1 MTPLPHHLDRS
12 ITIRASRDT
21 VFRYFTDSARWAAW
35 WGAGSTIDPTP
46 GGRVYV
52 RHPNGIE
59 ASGAVVEVTSPD
71 RIVFTYGFESGK
83 PIAPGTSLVTIRLE
97 ARGADTRLILTHA
110 FADEAPRDAHVQ
122 GWRYQLSVFSNVV
135 SNELH
140 ANVAAVVGAWFAAWN
155 ELDAAA
161 RKAQLD
167 TATTPA
173 VQFRD
178 RYSVI
183 DGRDELDAQLAAVH
197 RFMPG
202 ITLEARGAV
211 RQCQGT
217 ALVDWVML
225 GPKGEAHG
233 GGTNVFN
240 LSADGR
246 IESAVGVPLP
256 L

>member
-1 MTPLPHHLDRS
+1 
-12 ITIRASRDT
+12 
-21 VFRYFTDSARWAAW
+21 
-35 WGAGSTIDPTP
+35 
-46 GGRVYV
+46 
-52 RHPNGIE
+52 
-59 ASGAVVEVTSPD
+59 
-71 RIVFTYGFESGK
+71 
-83 PIAPGTSLVTIRLE
+83 
-97 ARGADTRLILTHA
+97 LTHA
-110 FADEAPRDAHVQ
+110 FAEAAPRDHHVQ

-135 SNELH
+135 ANELH
-140 ANVAAVVGAWFAAWN
+140 ANVATVVGAWFAAWN

-161 RKAQLD
+161 RKAQLE

-225 GPKGEAHG
+225 GPKGEPHG
-233 GGTNVFN
+233 GGTNVFA
-240 LSADGR
+240 LSGDGR
-246 IESAVGVPLP
+246 IESAVGIPAP
-256 L
+256 A